1 MMLVDPKKGYIFY
14 GTGILLLLLAGIIFY
29 AVNLSGSLAI
39 SKHSSPTTDISQ
51 VAELIPIPEQ
61 KKHGIKI
68 ANMVNPMLKTLG
80 KRREEP
86 FFDNGINILGKIF
99 VAFSLILSI
108 GMLSSYLFLAI
119 YKPPP
124 PPPPPPPPRH
134 FPRVTTIFRGI
145 FLLIRVSFRRI
156 LRYIRI
162 NPFLSI
168 VYMAFIFGL
177 YMSWSFVFSICY
189 YFAGLIIKL
198 YQILSYFFFPI
209 FGGALS
215 QVAGFGI
222 LAISLVYICG
232 LTIFPFILHLWTEF
246 LNICQAIEVP
256 ELPGKSKIAYFFS
269 RIKSR
274 FSRRNLDDTY
284 PHPSA
289 PSYYTEQQPAFNPY
303 FKEEEEPK

>member
-1 MMLVDPKKGYIFY
+1 MLVDPKKGYIFY

-108 GMLSSYLFLAI
+108 
-119 YKPPP
+119 
-124 PPPPPPPPRH
+124 
-134 FPRVTTIFRGI
+134 
-145 FLLIRVSFRRI
+145 
-156 LRYIRI
+156 
-162 NPFLSI
+162 
-168 VYMAFIFGL
+168 
-177 YMSWSFVFSICY
+177 
-189 YFAGLIIKL
+189 
-198 YQILSYFFFPI
+198 
-209 FGGALS
+209 
-215 QVAGFGI
+215 VAGFGI